1 MLALVVVRKGFVYR
15 SEHTLGRRDHFSFLN
30 CLRDLQIAAFSIYT
44 VLPALDRHRSPRAP
58 LSCPGNAALSFR
70 SVALLLL
77 GMVLVRGPAGRA
89 QDTIPSVSS
98 LTQLEQTSR
107 ARIGLFAIDAPTN
120 RQIEYHSQERFPMCS
135 TFKVLAVAAVLKRV
149 DEKTETLDRFVR
161 YDEKQLLAYAP
172 VTREHVKE
180 GGMTLEALCAAA
192 IEQSDN
198 TAGNLVLEAIGGP
211 VSLTDFARSLG
222 DSFTRLDRNEPTLN
236 DTVAGEE
243 RDSTTPAAMCRDLQ
257 RLFRSDFLSANSRDR
272 LLRWMEGCQTG
283 TKMIRASVPV
293 GWRVG
298 DKTGRSGNGAN
309 NDIGFV
315 QPPTGGP
322 IFLAIYVTAPDAS
335 PEARDNVV
343 AEAAKVP
350 IAALTRPAGAP
361 R

>member
-1 MLALVVVRKGFVYR
+1 
-15 SEHTLGRRDHFSFLN
+15 
-30 CLRDLQIAAFSIYT
+30 
-44 VLPALDRHRSPRAP
+44 
-58 LSCPGNAALSFR
+58 
-70 SVALLLL
+70 
-77 GMVLVRGPAGRA
+77 MVLVRGPVGRG
-89 QDTIPSVSS
+89 QDTTPSVSS
-98 LTQLEQTSR
+98 LAQLEQTSH
-107 ARIGLFAIDAPTN
+107 ARIGLFAIDASTN
-120 RQIEYHSQERFPMCS
+120 RQIEYPSQERFPMCS

-161 YDEKQLLAYAP
+161 YDEKQLPAYAP

-198 TAGNLVLEAIGGP
+198 TAGNLRLEASGGP

-243 RDSTTPAAMCRDLQ
+243 RDSTTPAAMGRDLQ
-257 RLFRSDFLSANSRDR
+257 RLFGSDFLSADSRDR
-272 LLRWMEGCQTG
+272 LLRWMEGYQTG
-283 TKMIRASVPV
+283 TKMIRASVPG
-293 GWRVG
+293 GWHVG

-309 NDIGFV
+309 NDIGIV

-322 IFLAIYVTAPDAS
+322 IFLAIYVAVPDAS

-350 IAALTRPAGAP
+350 LQL
-361 R
+361 

>member
-1 MLALVVVRKGFVYR
+1 
-15 SEHTLGRRDHFSFLN
+15 
-30 CLRDLQIAAFSIYT
+30 
-44 VLPALDRHRSPRAP
+44 
-58 LSCPGNAALSFR
+58 
-70 SVALLLL
+70 
-77 GMVLVRGPAGRA
+77 MVLVRGPVGRA
-89 QDTIPSVSS
+89 QDTTPCVSS
-98 LTQLEQTSR
+98 LAQLEQTSH
-107 ARIGLFAIDAPTN
+107 ARIGLFAIDASTN

-180 GGMTLEALCAAA
+180 GGMTLDALCAAA

-198 TAGNLVLEAIGGP
+198 TAGNLLLEAIGGP
-211 VSLTDFARSLG
+211 ASLTDFARSLG

-283 TKMIRASVPV
+283 TKMIRASVPG

-309 NDIGFV
+309 NDIGIV

-322 IFLAIYVTAPDAS
+322 IFLAIYVAAPDAS
-335 PEARDNVV
+335 PEARDNLV
-343 AEAAKVP
+343 AETARIS
-350 IAALTRPAGAP
+350 IAALTRPVGAAK
-361 R
+361 